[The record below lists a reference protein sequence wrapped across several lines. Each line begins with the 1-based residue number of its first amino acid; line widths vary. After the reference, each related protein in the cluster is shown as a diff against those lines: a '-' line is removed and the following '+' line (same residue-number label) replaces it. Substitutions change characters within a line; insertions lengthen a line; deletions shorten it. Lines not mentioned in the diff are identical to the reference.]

1 MVHLRFH
8 RRLEL
13 AHLHDHALHPV
24 IFPAHLGDALR
35 EPLEQLVVLRGHDAG
50 YGLGQ
55 RPVVDGVGRRVGRP
69 CRRQVDEELDVD
81 SEGLRLLL
89 FRGQDTVH
97 THYSQARD
105 QNAIHNVNLPGGTQ
119 PPIEAEH
126 GRGVMRRTKIVATI
140 GPATSE
146 PDALKALLHAGVDV
160 VRLNAAHG
168 SPEVHAERA
177 ATARAAAVSLGHTVG
192 VLIDL
197 PGPKLRTGPVADDE
211 VELRPDSRFVL
222 TADAIEGDEHRV
234 STTVPEL
241 ARWVR
246 VGDEVFLADGAIVL
260 HVESING
267 DDVECRVVRAGVLR
281 SRKGMHVPRAE
292 GHVDPFTDADAI
304 ALEMAVRIKADFV
317 GLSFVRRPE
326 DVDAVR
332 ARLPKRGTKPH
343 LIAKI
348 ETAVALDHL
357 AGIVAS
363 ADSVMVARG
372 DLGIQIPAR
381 RVPLIQ
387 KEIIRFCN
395 MAGKPVIT
403 ATQML
408 ESMTR
413 SPLPTRAEV
422 NDVANAVLDG
432 TDALMLSEETAVG
445 LYPTDTVRMMAEVA
459 EAAEGW
465 PSARLRPRARPPRT
479 TTIGSRRPSRTPRC
493 KPRKTSESR
502 RSCARPGV
510 ARPRARVAAFRP
522 GVPIVGISNQID
534 ALGRLT
540 LVWGVRPLSIRSADA
555 ERADLDEALGA
566 TRDAGIVHAGDLVA
580 VVSASQGKRA
590 GSTDTVRVVRA

>member
-1 MVHLRFH
+1 
-8 RRLEL
+8 
-13 AHLHDHALHPV
+13 
-24 IFPAHLGDALR
+24 
-35 EPLEQLVVLRGHDAG
+35 
-50 YGLGQ
+50 
-55 RPVVDGVGRRVGRP
+55 
-69 CRRQVDEELDVD
+69 
-81 SEGLRLLL
+81 
-89 FRGQDTVH
+89 
-97 THYSQARD
+97 
-105 QNAIHNVNLPGGTQ
+105 
-119 PPIEAEH
+119 
-126 GRGVMRRTKIVATI
+126 MRRTKIVATI

-168 SPEVHAERA
+168 TPDVHAERA
-177 ATARAAAVSLGHTVG
+177 VATRAAAASLGTTVG

-197 PGPKLRTGPVADDE
+197 PGPKLRTGVVAGDE
-211 VELRPDSRFVL
+211 VELRIDSTFVL
-222 TADAIEGDEHRV
+222 TADAVEGDEHRV

-241 ARWVR
+241 AQWVR
-246 VGDEVFLADGAIVL
+246 VGDEVFLADGAIGLV
-260 HVESING
+260 VEAILD

-292 GHVDPFTDADAI
+292 GHVDPFTEADAI

-326 DVDAVR
+326 DVEAVR
-332 ARLPKRGTKPH
+332 ARLPKRGPRPH

-357 AGIVAS
+357 AGIVAT
-363 ADSVMVARG
+363 ADAVMVARG
-372 DLGIQIPAR
+372 DLGIQVPAR

-432 TDALMLSEETAVG
+432 TDALMLSEETAIG

-465 PSARLRPRARPPRT
+465 PSTRT
-479 TTIGSRRPSRTPRC
+479 DPAGAAAANDDDRVAWAVAHAAVQAA
-493 KPRKTSESR
+493 EDL
-502 RSCARPGV
+502 GV
-510 ARPRARVAAFRP
+510 AAIVCPTQSGTTARRVAAFRP
-522 GVPIVGISNQID
+522 TVPIVGISDVPD
-534 ALGRLT
+534 ALGPLT
-540 LVWGVRPLSIRSADA
+540 LVWGVRPLTIDA
-555 ERADLDEALGA
+555 ETSGRTQLDEALGA
-566 TRDAGIVHAGDLVA
+566 AREAGFVRSGDLVA
-580 VVSASQGKRA
+580 VVSASKGKRA